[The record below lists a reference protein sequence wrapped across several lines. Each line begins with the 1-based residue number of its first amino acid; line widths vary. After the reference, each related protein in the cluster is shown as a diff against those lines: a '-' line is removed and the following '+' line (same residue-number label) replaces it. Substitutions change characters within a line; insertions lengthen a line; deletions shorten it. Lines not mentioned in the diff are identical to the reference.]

1 VKLIV
6 AEDERTAKVLYAG
19 PPTEYLE
26 RELGWIQV
34 GVTKDLSQVNGSPVV
49 VLVGQSFWEVLN
61 LFRLKGKFHV
71 YLYADET
78 YKLIQNL
85 FLFLNPRV
93 KKLLRSYP
101 VHDLL
106 FARTVTSRKMLLN
119 LFNECSSPKEKLL
132 FSQSL
137 LAGIVMLFRQ
147 SLIKCLQCLRF
158 GSDLESYWI
167 PLGYTNRFAK
177 LFCAELGV
185 QDPLDSLID
194 YACHR
199 CETSMQGKDLQ
210 IVFRGQ
216 RGKFQRQ
223 KFLQAAEDAA
233 PSIPKIIKVNRGFA
247 GRNETGEISSILSDP
262 YVKEL
267 LKSIFALC
275 PPGNYSSETFRYWE
289 SLLCGCVPIV
299 ADVVPSDLLRK
310 GKGLRLA
317 KLNELVS
324 SNWRGNGGV
333 QLANQSCQQ
342 LALWRF
348 QLEKVNLNLTSV

>member
-1 VKLIV
+1 MV
-6 AEDERTAKVLYAG
+6 AENEITARVLYAG

-26 RELGWIQV
+26 RELGWIPV
-34 GVTKDLSQVNGSPVV
+34 GVTKDLSQVKSSQVV

-78 YKLIQNL
+78 YKLIHNL
-85 FLFLNPRV
+85 LLLLNPRI

-106 FARTVTSRKMLLN
+106 FARTVTSGKKLSN
-119 LFNECSSPKEKLL
+119 LFNMCSSSKEKLL

-185 QDPLDSLID
+185 QNPLDSLID
-194 YACHR
+194 YACLR
-199 CETSMQGKDLQ
+199 SETSMQGKDLQ

-223 KFLQAAEDAA
+223 KFLQAVEDAA
-233 PSIPKIIKVNRGFA
+233 PSIPKVIKVNRGFA
-247 GRNETGEISSILSDP
+247 GGNDTGEITSIVSDP

-267 LKSIFALC
+267 LKSVFALC

-299 ADVVPSDLLRK
+299 ADMVPSDPLRK
-310 GKGLRLA
+310 MMGLRLT

-324 SNWRGNGGV
+324 SNWRRNGWV
-333 QLANQSCQQ
+333 ELANQSCQQ
-342 LALWRF
+342 LTLWRF
-348 QLEKVNLNLTSV
+348 QLDKVNHNLTSV